1 MVGLAVDM
9 YVIPAEAIRVCPGIL
24 MEKLGERHSLRGI
37 LFLDIDAD
45 VETWSFW
52 EPSSHEGRGCFS
64 MKAPQRAESSEQ
76 RNGDK
81 VIPEDMFEHL
91 DPAMAEAFK
100 PQNFS
105 SL

>member
-1 MVGLAVDM
+1 
-9 YVIPAEAIRVCPGIL
+9 
-24 MEKLGERHSLRGI
+24 
-37 LFLDIDAD
+37 
-45 VETWSFW
+45 
-52 EPSSHEGRGCFS
+52 